1 MPITDF
7 RGALL
12 WLQVTF
18 DPKETSFERLL
29 DAFAEQIDLT
39 TLNRQGGDRGTQY
52 RSGIYYH
59 SEDQKAAIEKFYSK
73 LNDEIKAGKRRW
85 AGGEVVAEAEPIK
98 EYYVAEDYH
107 QQYLSTG
114 GRFGTGQSAE
124 KGCTDKIRCY
134 G

>member
-1 MPITDF
+1 M
-7 RGALL
+7 
-12 WLQVTF
+12 TF
-18 DPKETSFERLL
+18 DPNETSFERLL
-29 DAFAEQIDLT
+29 EAFAEQIDLT

-59 SEDQKAAIEKFYSK
+59 SDAQKETIENFYAK
-73 LNDEIKAGKRRW
+73 LNEEIKAGKRRW
-85 AGGEVVAEAEPIK
+85 AEKEVVAEVEPIK

-107 QQYLSTG
+107 QQYLSKG